1 MIKKIFHIFF
11 WVALVAAW
19 FIPSSFISGK
29 YQKIKLKNI
38 SIKIID
44 DNHHD
49 FITKSEI
56 NSLLSSIGIVKN
68 VSLKEEI
75 YFSNIESKLCSH
87 PAVNSAE
94 VYFNNNGDLELEI
107 NKRTPIARF
116 VSQVPEK
123 NFYIDKSGFL
133 MPLSSTYVCRLPVFS
148 GNINF
153 PENLNLFKLD
163 TLHKLPIFQKIF
175 KMSKIINNDS
185 FLKSQIVQIH
195 INNNGYFEL
204 IPRIGNQRILFG
216 LAENMENKFK
226 KIKLFYTNGPQI
238 KELNNY
244 DTLNVIYKNQI
255 ICSKRN

>member
-11 WVALVAAW
+11 WVALVTAW

-29 YQKIKLKNI
+29 YQKIKIKNI

-75 YFSNIESKLCSH
+75 YFSTIESRLCSH

-123 NFYIDKSGFL
+123 NFYIDESGFL
-133 MPLSSTYVCRLPVFS
+133 INGST
-148 GNINF
+148 
-153 PENLNLFKLD
+153 PE
-163 TLHKLPIFQKIF
+163 
-175 KMSKIINNDS
+175 
-185 FLKSQIVQIH
+185 
-195 INNNGYFEL
+195 
-204 IPRIGNQRILFG
+204 
-216 LAENMENKFK
+216 
-226 KIKLFYTNGPQI
+226 KIKFIVGDTYHFDLSDSSNANNPIKLSQTIDGIHNEGSEYTTSVTTNGTAGSSGAYLKIEVDNTTP
-238 KELNNY
+238 
-244 DTLNVIYKNQI
+244 
-255 ICSKRN
+255 KRLYYYSIPSSSLSR

>member
-1 MIKKIFHIFF
+1 
-11 WVALVAAW
+11 
-19 FIPSSFISGK
+19 
-29 YQKIKLKNI
+29 
-38 SIKIID
+38 
-44 DNHHD
+44 
-49 FITKSEI
+49 
-56 NSLLSSIGIVKN
+56 
-68 VSLKEEI
+68 
-75 YFSNIESKLCSH
+75 
-87 PAVNSAE
+87 
-94 VYFNNNGDLELEI
+94 
-107 NKRTPIARF
+107 
-116 VSQVPEK
+116 
-123 NFYIDKSGFL
+123 